1 MVLLGALSAFG
12 PLSSD
17 MYLPAMPSLSRTL
30 HASSSLVQLSLSL
43 CFLGLGI
50 GQLFA
55 GAISDAIGRR
65 RPLLLGLL
73 AYITAS
79 AICAVV
85 PSIVPLLLM
94 RFIQGLAGAFGIAI
108 ARAVIRDTLA
118 GVAAARAYATVM
130 VVVGLAPIVAPVT
143 GGIVLHFTDWRG
155 IFVVLAVVGGIVLA
169 GAAARIPE
177 SLAPGQRNAAGIAGV
192 GETFR
197 VLIGDRRYL
206 GHILCSGLACGTLI
220 SYISGSPFVLE
231 RIHGLTP
238 QEFSLVFAGNGGGLM
253 LARQI
258 ASTRLRTSSPEALL
272 NGALSLQAAGAFG
285 VLATVALQLGLIPL
299 LVSFFVAAS
308 TFGAIVPIAT
318 ALAMEDHPERAGSA
332 SGLLGFVQFAI
343 GAAVGP
349 LVGIAGPLD
358 ALPLAIVMPACS
370 LCGSLA
376 LQAGRHAAAPA
387 ALADR
392 AV

>member
-17 MYLPAMPSLSRTL
+17 MYLPAMPSLSRSL

-65 RPLLLGLL
+65 RPLLLGLV
-73 AYITAS
+73 AYIAAS
-79 AICAVV
+79 AVCAVV
-85 PSIVPLLLM
+85 PSIIPLLLM

-108 ARAVIRDTLA
+108 ARAVIRDTSGGRRRPRVRDRDGRRRPRADRGARHRRDRAPLHRLA
-118 GVAAARAYATVM
+118 GDLRGADGGRRDRARRR
-130 VVVGLAPIVAPVT
+130 
-143 GGIVLHFTDWRG
+143 GGED
-155 IFVVLAVVGGIVLA
+155 
-169 GAAARIPE
+169 PE
-177 SLAPGQRNAAGIAGV
+177 SLAPGQRNADGIAGV
-192 GETFR
+192 GETVR
-197 VLIGDRRYL
+197 VLTGDRRYL

-258 ASTRLRTSSPEALL
+258 ASTRLRTTSPDALL
-272 NGALSLQAAGAFG
+272 NAALSLQAAGAFG
-285 VLATVALQLGLIPL
+285 VLATVALHLGLIPL
-299 LVSFFVAAS
+299 LLSFFLAAS

-332 SGLLGFVQFAI
+332 SGMLGFVQFAME
-343 GAAVGP
+343 P
-349 LVGIAGPLD
+349 PSD
-358 ALPLAIVMPACS
+358 RSSESPARSTPCRS
-370 LCGSLA
+370 RS
-376 LQAGRHAAAPA
+376 
-387 ALADR
+387 
-392 AV
+392 